1 MSTSESKVKDRQI
14 NQLAQDLE
22 ATPRKLR
29 TPWPFP
35 VSITPTMTY
44 ANTPPPTPRKPTKAE
59 RVNTL
64 PPALF

>member
-1 MSTSESKVKDRQI
+1 MTD
-14 NQLAQDLE
+14 LAQTIN
-22 ATPRKLR
+22 ATTR
-29 TPWPFP
+29 TLFAPWPFP

-44 ANTPPPTPRKPTKAE
+44 ANKQPPTPRQPTKAE